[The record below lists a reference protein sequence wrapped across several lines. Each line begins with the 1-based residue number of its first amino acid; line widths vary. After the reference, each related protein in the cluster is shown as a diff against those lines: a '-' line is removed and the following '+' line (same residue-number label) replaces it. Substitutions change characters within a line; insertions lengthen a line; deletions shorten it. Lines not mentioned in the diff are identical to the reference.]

1 MIVVRNTFVAKPGHA
16 SKLAAQLKEAAAV
29 AEIPNYRILTDLTGE
44 FNRVILEYEAGD
56 IAEFQARMQEYTK
69 GGPFKEK
76 MQGYTDLWLTGKREI
91 FQIV

>member
-69 GGPFKEK
+69 GGAFKEK
-76 MQGYTDLWLTGKREI
+76 MKGYTDLWLTGTREI